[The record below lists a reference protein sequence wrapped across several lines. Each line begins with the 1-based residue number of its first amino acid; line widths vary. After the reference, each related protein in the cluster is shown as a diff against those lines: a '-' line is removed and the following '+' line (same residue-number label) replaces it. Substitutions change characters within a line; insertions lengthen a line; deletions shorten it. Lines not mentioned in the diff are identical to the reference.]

1 MNQEKIKADIEKI
14 KTLYDNKGYYNAEIN
29 DKVEQ
34 DGEKDFR
41 VIFDIK
47 ENDRLYVKSITF
59 EGNEAYTSKELKN
72 MMSTSEHG
80 IFSFITDSGLLKRD
94 QLKQDIGKLTAYYF
108 NNGFINSQIG
118 EPEITIDKKGIY
130 IKIKIKEGKRFK
142 VDKVEISGDLLEKPR
157 TELLQVT
164 ENKKR

>member
-1 MNQEKIKADIEKI
+1 MLI
-14 KTLYDNKGYYNAEIN
+14 L
-29 DKVEQ
+29 
-34 DGEKDFR
+34 
-41 VIFDIK
+41 DIK
-47 ENDRLYVKSITF
+47 ENDRLYIKSITF
-59 EGNEAYTSKELKN
+59 EGNEAYSVQKNLKN

-118 EPEITIDKKGIY
+118 EPEITTDKKGIY
-130 IKIKIKEGKRFK
+130 VKIKIKEGKRFK

-157 TELLQVT
+157 AELLKFLKD
-164 ENKKR
+164 KKR